1 MEPITAEATTTK
13 PQQSRTPAPPPDPGK
28 GVAYDEDFCLWAE
41 RQVKLLREGSWQQ
54 LDIPNLIEEVED
66 MGISRKHATVSNLM
80 VVLHHLLKYRFQPKR
95 RSRSWRL
102 SILEHRNPLMDDMED
117 SPSLYHHA
125 QMEFEKA
132 YRRARKLASVETGL
146 KLSRFPEQCPWT
158 LEQVLDSEFLPE

>member
-1 MEPITAEATTTK
+1 M
-13 PQQSRTPAPPPDPGK
+13 
-28 GVAYDEDFCLWAE
+28 
-41 RQVKLLREGSWQQ
+41 
-54 LDIPNLIEEVED
+54 
-66 MGISRKHATVSNLM
+66 
-80 VVLHHLLKYRFQPKR
+80 
-95 RSRSWRL
+95 
-102 SILEHRNPLMDDMED
+102 EHRNPLMDDMED